1 MSNLTVK
8 FLDNEYAI
16 PTDVVTYV
24 GLVDFTNDIRDA
36 LLASFKKQIW
46 PSIDAIEPDSFM
58 IAAINDQVAK
68 FVRKLLENDIYDR
81 TANDY
86 L

>member
-24 GLVDFTNDIRDA
+24 GLVEYSAPVEHPGR
-36 LLASFKKQIW
+36 
-46 PSIDAIEPDSFM
+46 
-58 IAAINDQVAK
+58 
-68 FVRKLLENDIYDR
+68 
-81 TANDY
+81 
-86 L
+86 